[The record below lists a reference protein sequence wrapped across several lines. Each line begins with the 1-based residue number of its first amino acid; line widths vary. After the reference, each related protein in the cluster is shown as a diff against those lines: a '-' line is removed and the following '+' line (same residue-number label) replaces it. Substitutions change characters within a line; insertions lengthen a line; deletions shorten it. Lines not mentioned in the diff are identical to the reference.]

1 MLKRKPVTINGRTF
15 VYPEFRA
22 ALSSYPKAKEEP
34 SVVTHK
40 RPARQT
46 AEGFGGG
53 RVVGK

>member
-1 MLKRKPVTINGRTF
+1 MKRKPVTINGRTF

-22 ALSSYPKAKEEP
+22 VASSYPKAKEEP

-40 RPARQT
+40 RAGRQT